1 MRRWL
6 IIIKA
11 SQRGY
16 ARNLARHLTSSEND
30 HVELGNARGFI
41 GQSPYAAFQEI
52 EAISKGTQAKQP
64 FFHVI
69 FNPPNSKLVSNDQFY
84 DAIDRLEK
92 KLGLVGQP
100 RYPIFHDTHGR
111 RHCHCVWSRID
122 IDKMKAINMAFF
134 KDKCF
139 QLSRDLF
146 KAYGWENEMPAGFID
161 KEKKDPFDVFIGEFR
176 QLQKQGIDPREIKQ
190 ICQEAWL
197 KSDDMAGFKKR
208 LEERSFFMA
217 QGDKRGFVIVDENKK
232 VYSLSRFGGIRVRD
246 LKARL
251 GSPNKLPSVSS
262 ILNRIRTFFNAD
274 IRRQIRKL
282 KQRHE
287 NEIAPLQIKKDW
299 LIATQRAEREKVEN
313 KRGLKQRFNANSGKS
328 HFRKGARLQFS
339 KAGGMNNKHDSD
351 RGLKHRFRREAKDS
365 RQLMIF
371 RQNLVRARLQKELS
385 EEKSRQF
392 KERKELAKEIYQFRH
407 VESRGDEARTSTS
420 GAFESV
426 SSKSD
431 LGAKKPSIARRGVD
445 LRGSRSPRKPVTR
458 DLE

>member
-1 MRRWL
+1 M
-6 IIIKA
+6 
-11 SQRGY
+11 
-16 ARNLARHLTSSEND
+16 
-30 HVELGNARGFI
+30 GNATGFI

-64 FFHVI
+64 FFHVV

-100 RYPIFHDTHGR
+100 RYPIFHDKGGQ

-146 KAYGWENEMPAGFID
+146 KAYSWENEMPAGFID

-176 QLQKQGIDPREIKQ
+176 RLQKQGVDPREIKQ

-197 KSDDMAGFKKR
+197 KSYDMAGFKKR
-208 LEERSFFMA
+208 LEEQSFFLA
-217 QGDKRGFVIVDENKK
+217 QGDKRGFVVVDENKK

-251 GSPNKLPSVSS
+251 GSPTKLPSVSS

-282 KQRHE
+282 KQQHE
-287 NEIAPLQIKKDW
+287 NEIAPLKIKKDW
-299 LIATQRAEREKVEN
+299 LIATQRLEREKVEN
-313 KRGLKQRFNANSGKS
+313 KRGLKKRFNANSSKS
-328 HFRKGARLQFS
+328 HSRKEMRLQFN
-339 KAGGMNNKHDSD
+339 KVRGVNNQHDSD
-351 RGLKHRFRREAKDS
+351 RNLKHRFKRETKNSS
-365 RQLMIF
+365 RQLMVF
-371 RQNLVRARLQKELS
+371 RQNLERAKLQKELS
-385 EEKSRQF
+385 EQKKRQF
-392 KERKELAKEIYQFRH
+392 EERMVLAKDIYDFRQVKPKGNEIDSS
-407 VESRGDEARTSTS
+407 VLD
-420 GAFESV
+420 AFEPV
-426 SSKSD
+426 SAEDDISAENPSKPRNSSR
-431 LGAKKPSIARRGVD
+431 LRNERRTKKPF
-445 LRGSRSPRKPVTR
+445 TR

>member
-1 MRRWL
+1 M
-6 IIIKA
+6 
-11 SQRGY
+11 
-16 ARNLARHLTSSEND
+16 
-30 HVELGNARGFI
+30 GNARGFI
-41 GQSPYAAFQEI
+41 GESPYAAFQEI

-100 RYPIFHDTHGR
+100 RYPLFHDKGGQ

-176 QLQKQGIDPREIKQ
+176 QLRKQGIDPREIQ
-190 ICQEAWL
+190 HICQESWR
-197 KSDDMAGFKKR
+197 KSDDLAGFKKR
-208 LEERSFFMA
+208 LEEQSFFLA

-251 GSPNKLPSVSS
+251 GSPTKLPSVSS
-262 ILNRIRTFFNAD
+262 ILNRIRTFFNAN

-287 NEIAPLQIKKDW
+287 NEIAPLKIKKDW
-299 LIATQRAEREKVEN
+299 LIATQRAERENVEK
-313 KRGLKQRFNANSGKS
+313 KRGLKKQFKTKSGRS
-328 HFRKGARLQFS
+328 HSRKGLRVQFS
-339 KAGGMNNKHDSD
+339 KAVVSAQRDSD
-351 RGLKHRFRREAKDS
+351 QGLKHRFKREANNDS

-371 RQNLVRARLQKELS
+371 RQNLERAKLQKELS
-385 EEKSRQF
+385 MQKKKQF
-392 KERKELAKEIYQFRH
+392 TERMILAKEVYKFRQVKPRENE
-407 VESRGDEARTSTS
+407 VEASISDV
-420 GAFESV
+420 FESV
-426 SSKSD
+426 SSKDDVDDNKFSTEKKSD
-431 LGAKKPSIARRGVD
+431 HLQRKRR
-445 LRGSRSPRKPVTR
+445 SRKPLTR

>member
-1 MRRWL
+1 M
-6 IIIKA
+6 
-11 SQRGY
+11 
-16 ARNLARHLTSSEND
+16 TSAEND

-41 GQSPYAAFQEI
+41 GQSPYSAFQEI

-84 DAIDRLEK
+84 DAIDRLEI

-100 RYPIFHDTHGR
+100 RYPIFHDKDGQ
-111 RHCHCVWSRID
+111 RHCHCVWSRINVE
-122 IDKMKAINMAFF
+122 KMKAINMAFF

-139 QLSRDLF
+139 SLSRDLF

-161 KEKKDPFDVFIGEFR
+161 REKKDPFDVFIGEFR

-190 ICQEAWL
+190 ICQEAWH

-208 LEERSFFMA
+208 LEEQSFFLA
-217 QGDKRGFVIVDENKK
+217 QGDKRGFVVVDENKK
-232 VYSLSRFGGIRVRD
+232 VYSLCRFGGIRVRD

-287 NEIAPLQIKKDW
+287 NEIASLKIKKDW
-299 LIATQRAEREKVEN
+299 LIATQRAERENVES

-328 HFRKGARLQFS
+328 HSRKGVRLQFS
-339 KAGGMNNKHDSD
+339 KAGGMNNQHDSD
-351 RGLKHRFRREAKDS
+351 RSLKHRFKRETKNNG
-365 RQLMIF
+365 RQLMVF
-371 RQNLVRARLQKELS
+371 RQNLERAKLQKELS
-385 EEKSRQF
+385 EQKKRQFEERMVLASEIYKSRQNNESDAKYDGIEINRSRSRRLRAEF
-392 KERKELAKEIYQFRH
+392 LDASIENAQREPQDKPNISPKERKQQRRRE
-407 VESRGDEARTSTS
+407 
-420 GAFESV
+420 FE
-426 SSKSD
+426 
-431 LGAKKPSIARRGVD
+431 
-445 LRGSRSPRKPVTR
+445 
-458 DLE
+458 